1 MKRIHLIHWNDEEA
15 RERAARVAA
24 LGYIV
29 ERAPFTGPSSVKAL
43 AAKPPAAVVISLERL
58 PSHGREVAV
67 ALRTTKGTRAL
78 PIVFVA
84 GEAEKVARVRALLPD
99 AIYTSW
105 RGVKGALARALAQAP
120 AAVVVPSSRMAAYA
134 GVPLAKKLGIKAGSL
149 VALAAAPKD
158 FEKKLAP
165 LPEGARV
172 TRRPPA
178 SADILLWFVASPR
191 ELAAK
196 VAAMGARATYLWICW
211 PKKGSANKGYL
222 TQNEVRRVGL
232 AAGLVDFKIASLD
245 ETWSG
250 LCFRMRARSGA

>member
-15 RERAARVAA
+15 RERAARIAV

-29 ERAPFTGPSSVKAL
+29 ERAPFTGPASIKAL
-43 AAKPPAAVVISLERL
+43 AAKLPAAVVISLERL

-67 ALRTTKGTRAL
+67 ALRTTKGTRAV
-78 PIVFVA
+78 PIVFVG
-84 GEAEKVARVRALLPD
+84 GEEEKTARVRALLPD
-99 AIYTSW
+99 ATYATW
-105 RGVKGALARALAQAP
+105 RGIKGALARALAKSA

-149 VALAAAPKD
+149 VALAAAPQD
-158 FEKKLAP
+158 FEKALAP

-172 TRRPPA
+172 TRRLPA
-178 SADILLWFVASPR
+178 AADILLWFVASPR

-196 VAAMGARATYLWICW
+196 VAALGGRAKYLWICW
-211 PKKGSANKGYL
+211 RKKGSAPKGDL

-245 ETWSG
+245 DIWSG
-250 LCFRMRARSGA
+250 LCFKRRSD